1 MFTTVLLMRLNELPP
16 FNQCSSSE
24 DNGLNVPAAVLTDL
38 FSPFLSTKEISISL
52 KDVPKSELQQKNTGT
67 GPFHGI
73 AFSRKIKRKP

>member
-1 MFTTVLLMRLNELPP
+1 
-16 FNQCSSSE
+16 
-24 DNGLNVPAAVLTDL
+24 VLTDL

-52 KDVPKSELQQKNTGT
+52 KDVLKSELQKNTGT

>member
-1 MFTTVLLMRLNELPP
+1 MFTTVLLKRLNGLPQ
-16 FNQCSSSE
+16 FNGCCPSE
-24 DNGLNVPAAVLTDL
+24 DNGLNVPAVVLTDL

-52 KDVPKSELQQKNTGT
+52 KDVPKSEQQKNAGT